1 MSVEKEKRA
10 AIAIHHSATHLV
22 HAALRE
28 ILGDHVQQK
37 GSLVDENKLRF
48 DFSHSKPLSSEEIL
62 AIETIVNKEALKNLE
77 VKTELM
83 KLDDALKSGAM
94 ALFGEKYDDDVRVL
108 TMGENSYSVELC
120 GGTHVERTGDVG
132 FFAITS
138 QSSVAS
144 GIRRIEAVAGI
155 KALEYINTVRNATS
169 SIQKILNVSV
179 DDIEEKIKSLLDENK
194 NLKKADKKNKNVVIK
209 SEKHKIEDWSLIIE
223 QVQVSDTKDLRNV
236 VDNHKNTND
245 RLCVVVFSVDDDR
258 VAIVSGVTK
267 NLSET
272 ISAKDVVNIV
282 AGNIGGKGGGRSE
295 FAQGAGETKNIDE
308 FVTSILNS
316 VQSSQHNSTMTKIIV
331 QKFGGTSVGSVERID
346 AVADIIADASKTAKI
361 VVVVSAM
368 AGETNKLV
376 NLAKNFSENPD
387 KREFDALVSTGET
400 VSSALLSLALHS
412 KGIKAKSYSAS
423 QISMKTT
430 DTYSKAKIL
439 DVNAEK
445 ILQVIKEE
453 TIPIITGFQGV
464 TEDGDITTLGR
475 GGSDTTAV
483 AIAAQ
488 IGAERCDIYTDVD
501 GIYTTDPKIVPN
513 AKKLDSITM
522 EEMLELAG
530 QGAKVM
536 QTRAV
541 EFANKYNVPVRVLSS
556 FTEGSGTLITLEEE
570 SMENALISGIAFQ
583 KDQVKFTLHG
593 VGDIPG
599 TAFKILGPISDAEV
613 EVDVIVQNVSVD
625 GKTDFTFTVPYEDQ
639 ETVIKII
646 DSIKDEV
653 KFKQMMVDS
662 DIAKVSLVGVGMRS
676 QAGVASRA
684 FKALSENEVNI
695 QIICTSEIKLTMV
708 IDKNLTDKA
717 VKILHEEFDLEN

>member
-1 MSVEKEKRA
+1 
-10 AIAIHHSATHLV
+10 
-22 HAALRE
+22 
-28 ILGDHVQQK
+28 
-37 GSLVDENKLRF
+37 
-48 DFSHSKPLSSEEIL
+48 
-62 AIETIVNKEALKNLE
+62 
-77 VKTELM
+77 
-83 KLDDALKSGAM
+83 
-94 ALFGEKYDDDVRVL
+94 
-108 TMGENSYSVELC
+108 
-120 GGTHVERTGDVG
+120 
-132 FFAITS
+132 
-138 QSSVAS
+138 
-144 GIRRIEAVAGI
+144 
-155 KALEYINTVRNATS
+155 
-169 SIQKILNVSV
+169 
-179 DDIEEKIKSLLDENK
+179 
-194 NLKKADKKNKNVVIK
+194 
-209 SEKHKIEDWSLIIE
+209 
-223 QVQVSDTKDLRNV
+223 
-236 VDNHKNTND
+236 
-245 RLCVVVFSVDDDR
+245 
-258 VAIVSGVTK
+258 
-267 NLSET
+267 
-272 ISAKDVVNIV
+272 
-282 AGNIGGKGGGRSE
+282 
-295 FAQGAGETKNIDE
+295 
-308 FVTSILNS
+308 
-316 VQSSQHNSTMTKIIV
+316 MTKIIV

-556 FTEGSGTLITLEEE
+556 FNDGNGTLITLEEE

-653 KFKQMMVDS
+653 KFTQMMVDS